1 VDNKAVINIC
11 FHGIGS
17 PQRSLERDEDRYWI
31 SKDLY
36 SRVLMEVA
44 EREDVAISFDDSN
57 ASDVEIGLD
66 GLLQHKLTATF
77 FVLAGRLGH
86 DGSLRARDLEDLR
99 QQGMRIG
106 THGMDHVPWRSLTP
120 AQQHRELVEARQEI
134 SDAAGATVIE
144 AALPHGRYDR
154 RILSALRCVGY
165 QHVFSSDRRRTDRDA
180 WLQPRFSI
188 HADDTIESIRSRI
201 LAPASCIHELKTRS
215 VGVIKRLR

>member
-1 VDNKAVINIC
+1 VINIC

-44 EREDVAISFDDSN
+44 ERRDVALSFDDGN
-57 ASDVEIGLD
+57 ISDIEFGLE
-66 GLLQHKLTATF
+66 GLLRHELTATF

-86 DGSLRARDLEDLR
+86 GGSLAPRDLEDLR
-99 QQGMRIG
+99 RQGMRIG
-106 THGMDHVPWRSLTP
+106 THGMDHVPWRSLPP
-120 AQQHRELVEARQEI
+120 AQQHRELIEARQEI
-134 SDAAGATVIE
+134 SHAARAPVIE
-144 AALPHGRYDR
+144 AALPHGSYDR
-154 RILSALRCVGY
+154 RILSDLQRLGY
-165 QHVFSSDRRRTDRDA
+165 QRVFSSDRRRTDRDA

-201 LAPASCIHELKTRS
+201 LAPPSHIHVLKTRS